1 MGEMEGELSDLRCE
15 VKVSGSMFL
24 CILWFDSYLSAV
36 GFVIQYYELI
46 VAVNPWGFMI
56 FL

>member
-1 MGEMEGELSDLRCE
+1 MGEMEGELSDPRCE
-15 VKVSGSMFL
+15 VSGSIFL
-24 CILWFDSYLSAV
+24 CILWFDSQLSAV

-46 VAVNPWGFMI
+46 VAVNLWGFMI